1 MSWEQRSDK
10 LHVMI
15 RRKFKKGFME
25 ATTSNPDPRNIQ
37 LFTKERSKGKSIPG
51 RRNST
56 GAVGGLKVP
65 SGWGI
70 PSVPAGLRHTVDECR
85 GANAG
90 REEEK
95 MIWGQAE
102 DSAEFGLYSMYCDKL
117 LRGF

>member
-25 ATTSNPDPRNIQ
+25 AMTSNPDPRNTQ

-70 PSVPAGLRHTVDECR
+70 PSVPAGLRHTVDGGRMQGGKCR
-85 GANAG
+85 PRRRKNDLGSG
-90 REEEK
+90 
-95 MIWGQAE
+95 
-102 DSAEFGLYSMYCDKL
+102 
-117 LRGF
+117 